1 MEHIM
6 IAFIS
11 FGIIVLSFVL
21 ATIFKHK
28 FIAKKKCLLGRHV
41 IVTGGSSGI
50 GKCIALEAAKIG
62 ANVTIVARNKNRLCS
77 ALDEIKEQCSG
88 NNQRFNYLSVDLAG
102 DYSIVEK
109 TFNNAIEDM
118 GPLYMFIN
126 CAGMAICGT
135 LEESSTNDIM
145 QMINTNLIS
154 TIQATKAIV
163 NKMKQNGYGSIVIT
177 SSLASFCGIYG
188 LSVYCATKFA
198 LRGFAEALSMETK
211 NFGVKVTLAL
221 PPDTDTPGYT
231 NESKNKPLE
240 TLLISETAKLFTPEE
255 VGNKILQD
263 ALDGH
268 FFSTVGLEGHMMT
281 FACAGMAPNT
291 SYLELICQVFGA
303 GILRLIT
310 VYYQSIFDKIIKKC
324 KSDRENIKNNKTL

>member
-1 MEHIM
+1 MEYIM
-6 IAFIS
+6 LAFIT
-11 FGIIVLSFVL
+11 FGVIVLSFVL
-21 ATIFKHK
+21 AAVFKHK

-41 IVTGGSSGI
+41 IITGGSSGI

-62 ANVTIVARNKNRLCS
+62 ANVTIVARNENRLRS
-77 ALDEIKEQCSG
+77 TLKEIKGQCLN
-88 NNQRFNYLSVDLAG
+88 NNQKFNYLSVDLAG
-102 DYSIVEK
+102 DYSMVEK

-118 GPLYMFIN
+118 GPLYLFIN
-126 CAGMAICGT
+126 CAGMALCGT
-135 LEESSTNDIM
+135 LEDISTDDIM

-221 PPDTDTPGYT
+221 PPDTDTPGYA
-231 NESKNKPLE
+231 NETKNKPLE

-268 FFSTVGLEGHMMT
+268 FFSTVGFEGHMMT
-281 FACAGMAPNT
+281 TSCAGMAPYT
-291 SYLELICQVFGA
+291 SYLELMYQVKYKCQLF
-303 GILRLIT
+303 I
-310 VYYQSIFDKIIKKC
+310 
-324 KSDRENIKNNKTL
+324 

>member
-1 MEHIM
+1 ML
-6 IAFIS
+6 AFIT
-11 FGIIVLSFVL
+11 FGIITLSFVL
-21 ATIFKHK
+21 ATIFKFK
-28 FIAKKKCLLGRHV
+28 FVAKKKCLLGRHV

-50 GKCIALEAAKIG
+50 GKCIAIEAAKIG
-62 ANVTIVARNKNRLCS
+62 ANVTIVARNENRLRS
-77 ALDEIKEQCSG
+77 ALEEIKGKCSDK
-88 NNQRFNYLSVDLAG
+88 NQKFNYLSVDLAG
-102 DYSIVEK
+102 DYSMVEK
-109 TFNNAIEDM
+109 TFNNAIEDNM
-118 GPLYMFIN
+118 GPLYLFIN

-135 LEESSTNDIM
+135 LEDSSTSDIM

-188 LSVYCATKFA
+188 LSIYCATKFA

-221 PPDTDTPGYT
+221 PPDTDTPGYA

-268 FFSTVGLEGHMMT
+268 FFSTVGFEGLMMT
-281 FACAGMAPNT
+281 ISCAGMAPNT
-291 SYLELICQVFGA
+291 SYLKLICQVFGA

-310 VYYQSIFDKIIKKC
+310 VYYQTMFDKIIIKC
-324 KSDRENIKNNKTL
+324 KLDRENVKNNKTL